1 MSTDEVHR
9 ITTAYAER
17 DRLLAGT
24 LKRDPGNEGNLWRI
38 REHRELLQRIL
49 ATRLDRPLAEC
60 RILDVGCGY
69 GSLLDWFHG
78 LGVPSENLFGVD
90 LLANRVRVARETY
103 PEFRF
108 TEANAEQLEF
118 AEDSFDL
125 VTAFTL
131 FSSIIDPAM
140 GGNVASSMRRVL
152 KGDGA
157 VIWYDM
163 RYPNPGNRH
172 LIAMT
177 KGRIRALFPAATIEL
192 ESVTV
197 LPPLARR
204 LGRFTDRIYPP
215 LAAIPPLR
223 SHYIGLL
230 WPGGRTT

>member
-24 LKRDPGNEGNLWRI
+24 LKRDPGNEGNRWRMH
-38 REHRELLQRIL
+38 EHRERLRHIL
-49 ATRLDRPLAEC
+49 AGRLEKPLAEC
-60 RILDVGCGY
+60 RVLDVGCGY
-69 GSLLDWFHG
+69 GSLLGWFHG
-78 LGVPSENLFGVD
+78 LGVPSGNLAGVD
-90 LLANRVRVARETY
+90 LLANRVRAAREAY
-103 PEFRF
+103 PEFDLA
-108 TEANAEQLEF
+108 EANAEQLEF
-118 AEDSFDL
+118 ADDSFDL

-131 FSSIIDPAM
+131 FSSIIDPGMA
-140 GGNVASSMRRVL
+140 GNVASSMRRVL
-152 KGDGA
+152 KDDGA

-163 RYPNPGNRH
+163 RYPNPRNRH

-177 KGRIRALFPAATIEL
+177 KGRIRALFPSAAIEL

-204 LGRFTDRIYPP
+204 LGRFTERIYPP

-230 WPGGRTT
+230 WPGGRAT